1 MANIGQP
8 KVNPPQPVPDK
19 AIFSYPTPVI
29 TDTIVREVVDSYV
42 GQYQPLPYGTKY
54 NDVEHTSFTISLPD
68 HQLAYQGP
76 APGDPSGR
84 MVQRIWVNPRA
95 NSDSYN
101 YSQKYADEDPD
112 YPIIVR
118 TKVVKRSE
126 YEPLPPL
133 TPDTE
138 NPDNLLVSQE
148 MLNQTDPPEIN
159 SLYVTIVEVYE
170 RIPGPVVTTG
180 DFDSE
185 LNIMVYTDRQSV
197 LSSNLANPGSN
208 PLILQLQETPRS
220 KYTKMRA
227 TSYLLTVP
235 AQRVEFQ
242 TGRYPFP
249 ALLFGIT
256 MNVVSLTDDPNRS
269 EVIWFP
275 SMRAAPDAPAKF
287 RTTTTFHTSQPS
299 DVTVYVLG
307 KRDVTYRGISYQ
319 FNFSGVLTDSFTTT
333 ATFADDVR
341 YGDLDESF
349 TIAATTPTATQY
361 QNTVIGTWRI
371 VGPANIKQFRGNLW
385 VKSVTEVYML

>member
-8 KVNPPQPVPDK
+8 KVNAPQPVPDK
-19 AIFSYPTPVI
+19 AIFSYPTPII
-29 TDTIVREVVDSYV
+29 TDTIVREVHDTYGQPYV
-42 GQYQPLPYGTKY
+42 PLAYGTRY

-118 TKVVKRSE
+118 TKVVKRLE

-133 TPDTE
+133 TPDAE

-180 DFDSE
+180 DFDTE
-185 LNIMVYTDRQSV
+185 LNMMVYTDRQSV
-197 LSSNLANPGSN
+197 LSTNEADPSTN
-208 PLILQLQETPRS
+208 PLILELRETPRS
-220 KYTKMRA
+220 KYTKARI
-227 TSYLLTVP
+227 TSYLTDLP
-235 AQRVEFQ
+235 ASKVEYRD
-242 TGRYPFP
+242 GRYPFP
-249 ALLFGIT
+249 TLLFDIVT
-256 MNVVSLTDDPNRS
+256 TVVELTTGRS
-269 EVIWFP
+269 EVQVEYDD
-275 SMRAAPDAPAKF
+275 RAAPTAPAKF
-287 RTTTTFHTSQPS
+287 RVTTSFHDEPPPEV
-299 DVTVYVLG
+299 DVYVLG
-307 KRDVTYRGISYQ
+307 IQDISFRGISYQ
-319 FNFSGVLTDSFTTT
+319 LGINNVLSDEITTEVQ
-333 ATFADDVR
+333 FVADDR
-341 YGDLDESF
+341 YGDLDEGKTF
-349 TIAATTPTATQY
+349 AATTPSATEY
-361 QNTVIGTWRI
+361 QDEIIGTYKI
-371 VGPANIKQFRGNLW
+371 VGATIDRWRGAIW
-385 VKSVTEVYML
+385 TKIVTEVYMI